1 MSKRIWSNLEFIL
14 TDTNTGETLHLGE
27 GSKYKPTS
35 IANIIIKDNIPK
47 NALWTKRILK
57 RVIMLFLSSITVIIV
72 IIADIER
79 TIKNVIVGIWVTA

>member
-47 NALWTKRILK
+47 NAL
-57 RVIMLFLSSITVIIV
+57 
-72 IIADIER
+72 
-79 TIKNVIVGIWVTA
+79 